1 MRPIPKRQGARDQLE
16 SLDVSVAT
24 AAESLRLTKLRY
36 TGGEAT
42 VLEVVDAQAAYI
54 TAQNARE
61 DGRVRYEAA
70 LADLQTLT
78 GTM

>member
-1 MRPIPKRQGARDQLE
+1 
-16 SLDVSVAT
+16 
-24 AAESLRLTKLRY
+24 
-36 TGGEAT
+36 
-42 VLEVVDAQAAYI
+42 VDAQNAFV

-61 DGRVRYEAA
+61 DGRVRYQAA